1 MIKFLDVF
9 VTFLDFGAGVR
20 IGVSLTC
27 VCRRMQKLELV
38 KVVEETG
45 DSLAVRRWFMTER

>member
-1 MIKFLDVF
+1 MIEFLDIS

-27 VCRRMQKLELV
+27 VVVECRNLELV
-38 KVVEETG
+38 KVVEET
-45 DSLAVRRWFMTER
+45 

>member
-1 MIKFLDVF
+1 MIEFLDVF

-20 IGVSLTC
+20 IGASLTC
-27 VCRRMQKLELV
+27 VVVECRNLELV

-45 DSLAVRRWFMTER
+45 DSLAVRRWFITER